1 MKTSAKSC
9 LKIGEKAPFSPQQR
23 WFASLSL
30 SSTMNM
36 DADQLSHT
44 LTQLLDP
51 DTARVKQAETM
62 LKPYMKNPLC
72 LGGLL
77 QQVRE
82 NNNTTTT
89 N

>member
-1 MKTSAKSC
+1 
-9 LKIGEKAPFSPQQR
+9 
-23 WFASLSL
+23 
-30 SSTMNM
+30 
-36 DADQLSHT
+36 

-77 QQVRE
+77 QQVRVQ
-82 NNNTTTT
+82 TTTAT
-89 N
+89 I